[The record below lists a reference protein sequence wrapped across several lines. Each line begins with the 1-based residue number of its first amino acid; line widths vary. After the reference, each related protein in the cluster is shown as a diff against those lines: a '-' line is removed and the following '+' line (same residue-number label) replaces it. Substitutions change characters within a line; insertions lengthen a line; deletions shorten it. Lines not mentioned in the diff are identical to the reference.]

1 MYHDRQL
8 KPARPALS
16 ATSSRQYGTTHA
28 FSLEFISCQ
37 NNSPARKF
45 KTFFPIYVHIISS
58 HVYVFNGLPRTVVFE
73 VKKFFASSN
82 LLQQIIGIQL
92 IPTFQIAHSCIILSI
107 VLVEYTTSIEKQ
119 RNLLYSLNPSLRIS
133 RISPFSFLSPLLSP
147 QILIVRSKSRTLGGG
162 KNNRNVNGRVDRRH

>member
-92 IPTFQIAHSCIILSI
+92 IPTFSVRFAS
-107 VLVEYTTSIEKQ
+107 
-119 RNLLYSLNPSLRIS
+119 RLRIHVSYS
-133 RISPFSFLSPLLSP
+133 RLFSSSISLLFSFLSPLLSP

>member
-92 IPTFQIAHSCIILSI
+92 IPTFSVRFASRLHIHVSYSRLFSSSI
-107 VLVEYTTSIEKQ
+107 S
-119 RNLLYSLNPSLRIS
+119 LLF
-133 RISPFSFLSPLLSP
+133 PFFLLSFLLKFWSFAPDREHSGEERTIVTLMEG
-147 QILIVRSKSRTLGGG
+147 LIAAINIFQPSISLISSTRAI
-162 KNNRNVNGRVDRRH
+162 